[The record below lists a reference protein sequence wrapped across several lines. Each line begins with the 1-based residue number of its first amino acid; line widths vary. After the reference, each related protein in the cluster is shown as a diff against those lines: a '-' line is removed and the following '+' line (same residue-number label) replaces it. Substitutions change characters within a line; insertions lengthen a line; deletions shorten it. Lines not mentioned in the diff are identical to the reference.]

1 MAEGWIKDYRKE
13 LDSDIWVMPPLYYKV
28 WQYLKYKANHKPKEI
43 PMADGTKEVIER
55 GQHLTSYR
63 SLARGVAY
71 YEGAIYREPNP
82 KCMKKIIQWLEKNN
96 MITVSNGRGNRQYT
110 KITIVNYDVYQGE
123 DYEGVT
129 ENTHQSNSKE
139 TPSTHQ
145 GNSKETLGKQ
155 LVDINKNDKE
165 LYKNDIRMIENEEEG
180 KEGEE
185 TPSSPPLFFPTPLH
199 ERIASEVSEL
209 TYRMWLMDAEIVESK
224 DVVTITAN
232 NKMAKTAISTGRCM
246 NELSCFFNKE
256 IVVEVKEGEDANQ

>member
-43 PMADGTKEVIER
+43 PMADGTKEIIGR

-63 SLARGVAY
+63 ALARGVAY

-129 ENTHQSNSKE
+129 ENTHKSNSKE

-185 TPSSPPLFFPTPLH
+185 TPSSPPLSYSFPTQYH
-199 ERIASEVSEL
+199 KSIFSEVSEV
-209 TYRMWLMDAEIVESK
+209 TYKTWFMNTRIVEEGDLLGIEVENDFTK
-224 DVVTITAN
+224 DVIVKRHLDTL
-232 NKMAKTAISTGRCM
+232 KMI
-246 NELSCFFNKE
+246 FNKE
-256 IVVEVKEGEDANQ
+256 IIVQVKEE